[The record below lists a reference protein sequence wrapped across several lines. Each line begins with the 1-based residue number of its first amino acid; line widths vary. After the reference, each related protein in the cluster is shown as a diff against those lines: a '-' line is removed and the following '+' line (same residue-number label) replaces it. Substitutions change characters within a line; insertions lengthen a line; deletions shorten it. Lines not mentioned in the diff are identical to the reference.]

1 MENTQEYKNNIQ
13 INHAQDM
20 PGISDLFS
28 ETINT
33 FKGSLKKV
41 ILVFLKYLLVSLIP
55 VTIFTIITLSLV
67 AYFTNGIGSGSVSY
81 SQLFILIPIVI
92 LIAVFAMLF
101 YNAYF
106 ASTLIAV
113 SKYKENLPTKEL
125 FKQGFKYAFPMFT
138 ASLLNLMFS
147 SFSFIVFIIP
157 GVLVSIFFS
166 FYYFEIIFNGKRGI
180 ESLKSSYRIIKNNF
194 WQILLRLII
203 ITVVVQIPSFI
214 FKSLDKSLLQ
224 NQLSVIYILFIV
236 IYPLLTYL
244 IGLFQLNYL
253 YVLYQHAR
261 SVTSEDS
268 KVNITW
274 IWVFM
279 IIGIIMSAGGIY
291 LLNKA
296 SLSTSE
302 LKNNINFYQESSITE
317 PLSL

>member
-55 VTIFTIITLSLV
+55 VTIITIITLSLV

-125 FKQGFKYAFPMFT
+125 
-138 ASLLNLMFS
+138 LN
-147 SFSFIVFIIP
+147 
-157 GVLVSIFFS
+157 
-166 FYYFEIIFNGKRGI
+166 RA
-180 ESLKSSYRIIKNNF
+180 
-194 WQILLRLII
+194 
-203 ITVVVQIPSFI
+203 
-214 FKSLDKSLLQ
+214 
-224 NQLSVIYILFIV
+224 
-236 IYPLLTYL
+236 
-244 IGLFQLNYL
+244 LNMRFLCSPHRY
-253 YVLYQHAR
+253 
-261 SVTSEDS
+261 
-268 KVNITW
+268 
-274 IWVFM
+274 
-279 IIGIIMSAGGIY
+279 
-291 LLNKA
+291 
-296 SLSTSE
+296 
-302 LKNNINFYQESSITE
+302 
-317 PLSL
+317 